1 MLGTDDASIPQETGR
16 LYVEQM
22 PNCYYVLVYDAG
34 QALLTE
40 RPDALYA
47 AVYDF
52 VQRRGAFFVE
62 HNSTAINP

>member
-1 MLGTDDASIPQETGR
+1 
-16 LYVEQM
+16 M

-52 VQRRGAFFVE
+52 VQRRGAFIVE
-62 HNSTAINP
+62 HQSTAINP